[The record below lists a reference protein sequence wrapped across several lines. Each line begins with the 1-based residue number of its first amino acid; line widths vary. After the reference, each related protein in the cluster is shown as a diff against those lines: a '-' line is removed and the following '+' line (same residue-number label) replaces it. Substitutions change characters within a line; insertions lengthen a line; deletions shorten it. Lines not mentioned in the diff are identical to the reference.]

1 MATITAPTAAVGPGN
16 DGPDAASWRQLWQAP
31 VFVLGVAALLA
42 AWLARSPGK
51 AAPARK
57 VEAALAAAR
66 EELDRPD
73 GDAERAAG
81 YARSALA
88 DSGALPERAAEAH
101 FLLGS
106 AHLRLGERA
115 SPELA
120 EEHWRLAQDNLEQAE
135 RLGVAAEDRGRLV
148 YRLGKI
154 GFLRKDNPD
163 RVATRLAAAA
173 DQADDRA
180 EAYTLLTR
188 AYLAQD
194 PPNLKGAL
202 EANLKLRQEVPQV
215 DESVLGPAR
224 LLGGELLLRMGH
236 PVQARQ
242 VLEKVGELAPPQV
255 LARARLLRAQTYQ
268 DQRMWKEASELWK
281 ALLED
286 RRAPPPEPGKL
297 RYHLG
302 VCHREL
308 DEPREAA
315 AAWEECLRGSG
326 GDEGPAAA
334 LALAELRL
342 RTDKA
347 KGPERSLEMLS
358 RAVQQVRTAADWN
371 NSLVDLPKA
380 RDAFERMAGAY
391 RQAGRFD
398 LAVKLTGVYD
408 KLAVPG
414 RAAALRAQ
422 TYAAWAAARLEQA
435 HAAADAVA
443 RQTEENA
450 AREMYREAGAA
461 HAEASEKAAAAA
473 EQAEHLWQAAVSYFQ
488 GEDFAQAA
496 GLFTRFLERNPK
508 SERQSEGWY
517 LLAQSARHLNNRAAA
532 EKAYLECIAFPG
544 RYAYRARYHL
554 ALARLEE
561 GKTDKAEEY
570 LVENLQAFRRG
581 HDAEL
586 DPEAYEKS
594 LFTLGA
600 LLYKRGNY
608 RGVVQNLEV
617 ALGRFPANPEAT
629 RARFQLADAYRQLA
643 NQSHQSYLIRE
654 NMSPEAREHYSQ
666 QHQVYLKKAAE
677 QFQELEE
684 FLQTPQARGHLT
696 PEEQVSVPFI
706 YADCLYNLGRYDE
719 ALEMFNRL
727 AGRFR
732 GQPAAVFALE
742 GAARVYAAKRDFTN
756 MRQRLEDIRKS
767 LPGLP
772 EKDRQT
778 WEKWLADCGKPTEA
792 PNR

>member
-1 MATITAPTAAVGPGN
+1 
-16 DGPDAASWRQLWQAP
+16 LWKAP

-42 AWLARSPGK
+42 VCLARSPGK
-51 AAPARK
+51 AAPGRK
-57 VEAALAAAR
+57 IEAALAGAR
-66 EELDRPD
+66 EELDRPG
-73 GDAERAAG
+73 GDAERAAAH
-81 YARSALA
+81 ARSALEEIDA
-88 DSGALPERAAEAH
+88 VPDRAAEAH

-115 SPELA
+115 SPDLA
-120 EEHWRLAQDNLEQAE
+120 EEHFRLARDHLEQAE
-135 RLGVAAEDRGRLV
+135 RLGVAAEDRGRLT
-148 YRLGKI
+148 YCLGKI
-154 GFLRKDNPD
+154 GYLCKDKPD
-163 RVATRLAAAA
+163 RVAALLAAGA

-202 EANLKLRQEVPQV
+202 ESNLKLRQEVPQV

-242 VLEKVGELAPPQV
+242 VLEKVGELAPPDV

-268 DQRMWKEASELWK
+268 DQHLWKEACELWK
-281 ALLED
+281 ALLND
-286 RRAPPPEPGKL
+286 RRAPPAEPGKL
-297 RYHLG
+297 RYNLG

-315 AAWEECLRGSG
+315 AAWEECLRGSP

-342 RTDKA
+342 REGGADG
-347 KGPERSLEMLS
+347 KGAERSLEMMT
-358 RAVQQVRTAADWN
+358 RAVQRGRTAADWTN
-371 NSLVDLPKA
+371 TLVDLPRA
-380 RDAFERMAGAY
+380 RETFERMAGAY
-391 RQAGRFD
+391 RQAGRFG
-398 LAVKLTGVYD
+398 LAVKLTEVYD

-422 TYAAWAAARLEQA
+422 TYAEWAVARLEQA
-435 HAAADAVA
+435 HGAADAVA
-443 RQTEENA
+443 RQTGENA

-461 HAEASEKAAAAA
+461 HSEASEKSTAAS
-473 EQAEHLWQAAVSYFQ
+473 EQGEHLWQAGVSFFQ

-496 GLFTRFLERNPK
+496 GLFTRFLEHYPK
-508 SERQSEGWY
+508 SERQGEGWY

-532 EKAYLECIAFPG
+532 EKAFLECIAFPG
-544 RYAYRARYHL
+544 RFAYRARYHL
-554 ALARLEE
+554 ALARIEE

-570 LVENLQAFRRG
+570 LLENLHAFRRG

-600 LLYKRGNY
+600 LLWNRGNF

-654 NMSPEAREHYSQ
+654 NMSPDAREHYSQ

-684 FLQTPQARGHLT
+684 FLQTPQAQGHLT
-696 PEEQVSVPFI
+696 PEEQTTVPFI
-706 YADCLYNLGRYDE
+706 YADCLFNLGRYDE
-719 ALEMFNRL
+719 ALDMFNRL

-742 GAARVYAAKRDFTN
+742 GAARVYAAKRDFAN
-756 MRQRLEDIRKS
+756 MRQRLDDIRKA
-767 LPGLP
+767 LPGLSD
-772 EKDRQT
+772 KDRQT
-778 WEKWLADCGKPTEA
+778 WEKWLADCGKSIEA
-792 PNR
+792 PNH